1 MLDTAFNVLKMIEDN
16 SYEAYIVGGFVRDYI
31 MGIKSNDVDI
41 TTNAKPKD
49 LIKIFPNANID
60 NEVYGSVIVYLNNIR
75 FEITTYR
82 DEGNYLDNRHPDTVN
97 YVDDLKIDLKR
108 RDFTINTICMD
119 KEGNIVDLLN
129 SRSDI
134 DNKIIKTVIEPL
146 ESFKID
152 SLRILRAIRFA
163 TTLDFELALDVK
175 EAIMQSKYL
184 LKDLSINRKK
194 SELDKIFSS
203 PNIEKGIKLIKE
215 LDLIDVLYL
224 DNINKVKPCS
234 QVIGIWTMLDVDNIY
249 PFTRNELKLMKDIR
263 ESIKNNPLAFTTLY
277 YYDLYPCTVAGEI
290 LSIPKKEI
298 MDNYKSMPIHKRSD
312 IVIDSYDLIDYLKI
326 EDGPIISK
334 LWKELEIKLLNLE
347 VNNNKEELLNLA
359 KKIYTSSNL
368 VKEDADETK
377 TTVVPLLFFKEYKK
391 LNISLEEFIFLMYLK
406 DKGNTFTFDP
416 KKMSEELGLSIK
428 DILVL
433 ISSLTDKKLLLIDTF
448 KNDKG
453 IGEEKVDISLFY
465 EKIASI
471 ISDEVIKD
479 NEEELDNSI
488 FSTIEKEFGRTLNSS
503 EIEFIKAWASS
514 FDSGVI
520 IEAVKEAVLNGV
532 SSIRYIDKIL
542 YEWSKLGIKTSEDV
556 RHFLN
561 NKNKEI
567 KEKEPVE
574 VFDYDWFDDE
584 DE

>member
-108 RDFTINTICMD
+108 RDFTINTICID

-129 SRSDI
+129 SKSDI

-312 IVIDSYDLIDYLKI
+312 IVIDSYDLINYLKI

-377 TTVVPLLFFKEYKK
+377 TT
-391 LNISLEEFIFLMYLK
+391 
-406 DKGNTFTFDP
+406 G
-416 KKMSEELGLSIK
+416 
-428 DILVL
+428 
-433 ISSLTDKKLLLIDTF
+433 
-448 KNDKG
+448 
-453 IGEEKVDISLFY
+453 
-465 EKIASI
+465 
-471 ISDEVIKD
+471 
-479 NEEELDNSI
+479 
-488 FSTIEKEFGRTLNSS
+488 
-503 EIEFIKAWASS
+503 
-514 FDSGVI
+514 
-520 IEAVKEAVLNGV
+520 
-532 SSIRYIDKIL
+532 
-542 YEWSKLGIKTSEDV
+542 
-556 RHFLN
+556 
-561 NKNKEI
+561 
-567 KEKEPVE
+567 
-574 VFDYDWFDDE
+574 
-584 DE
+584 

>member
-163 TTLDFELALDVK
+163 TTLDFEIALDVK

-312 IVIDSYDLIDYLKI
+312 IVIDSYDLINYLKI

-377 TTVVPLLFFKEYKK
+377 TT
-391 LNISLEEFIFLMYLK
+391 
-406 DKGNTFTFDP
+406 G
-416 KKMSEELGLSIK
+416 
-428 DILVL
+428 
-433 ISSLTDKKLLLIDTF
+433 
-448 KNDKG
+448 
-453 IGEEKVDISLFY
+453 
-465 EKIASI
+465 
-471 ISDEVIKD
+471 
-479 NEEELDNSI
+479 
-488 FSTIEKEFGRTLNSS
+488 
-503 EIEFIKAWASS
+503 
-514 FDSGVI
+514 
-520 IEAVKEAVLNGV
+520 
-532 SSIRYIDKIL
+532 
-542 YEWSKLGIKTSEDV
+542 
-556 RHFLN
+556 
-561 NKNKEI
+561 
-567 KEKEPVE
+567 
-574 VFDYDWFDDE
+574 
-584 DE
+584 

>member
-129 SRSDI
+129 SKSDI
-134 DNKIIKTVIEPL
+134 YNKIIKTVIEPL

-175 EAIMQSKYL
+175 ETIMQSKYL

-312 IVIDSYDLIDYLKI
+312 IVIDSYDLINYLKI

-377 TTVVPLLFFKEYKK
+377 TT
-391 LNISLEEFIFLMYLK
+391 
-406 DKGNTFTFDP
+406 G
-416 KKMSEELGLSIK
+416 
-428 DILVL
+428 
-433 ISSLTDKKLLLIDTF
+433 
-448 KNDKG
+448 
-453 IGEEKVDISLFY
+453 
-465 EKIASI
+465 
-471 ISDEVIKD
+471 
-479 NEEELDNSI
+479 
-488 FSTIEKEFGRTLNSS
+488 
-503 EIEFIKAWASS
+503 
-514 FDSGVI
+514 
-520 IEAVKEAVLNGV
+520 
-532 SSIRYIDKIL
+532 
-542 YEWSKLGIKTSEDV
+542 
-556 RHFLN
+556 
-561 NKNKEI
+561 
-567 KEKEPVE
+567 
-574 VFDYDWFDDE
+574 
-584 DE
+584 

>member
-1 MLDTAFNVLKMIEDN
+1 MLNTALNILKLIEDN
-16 SYEAYIVGGFVRDYI
+16 SYEAYIVGGFVRDYL
-31 MGIKSNDVDI
+31 MGKKSNDVDI
-41 TTNAKPKD
+41 TTNARPKD
-49 LIKIFPNANID
+49 LIKIFPNANFD
-60 NEVYGSVIVYLNNIR
+60 NALYGSVVVYLNGIR

-82 DEGNYLDNRHPDTVN
+82 SEGSYLDNRHPDVVN

-119 KEGNIVDLLN
+119 KDGNIVDLLN
-129 SRSDI
+129 SKSDI
-134 DNKIIKTVIEPL
+134 DNKIIKMVIEPL

-312 IVIDSYDLIDYLKI
+312 IVIDSYDLINYLKI

-377 TTVVPLLFFKEYKK
+377 TT
-391 LNISLEEFIFLMYLK
+391 
-406 DKGNTFTFDP
+406 G
-416 KKMSEELGLSIK
+416 
-428 DILVL
+428 
-433 ISSLTDKKLLLIDTF
+433 
-448 KNDKG
+448 
-453 IGEEKVDISLFY
+453 
-465 EKIASI
+465 
-471 ISDEVIKD
+471 
-479 NEEELDNSI
+479 
-488 FSTIEKEFGRTLNSS
+488 
-503 EIEFIKAWASS
+503 
-514 FDSGVI
+514 
-520 IEAVKEAVLNGV
+520 
-532 SSIRYIDKIL
+532 
-542 YEWSKLGIKTSEDV
+542 
-556 RHFLN
+556 
-561 NKNKEI
+561 
-567 KEKEPVE
+567 
-574 VFDYDWFDDE
+574 
-584 DE
+584 

>member
-129 SRSDI
+129 SKSDI

-215 LDLIDVLYL
+215 LDLIYVLYL

-377 TTVVPLLFFKEYKK
+377 TT
-391 LNISLEEFIFLMYLK
+391 
-406 DKGNTFTFDP
+406 G
-416 KKMSEELGLSIK
+416 
-428 DILVL
+428 
-433 ISSLTDKKLLLIDTF
+433 
-448 KNDKG
+448 
-453 IGEEKVDISLFY
+453 
-465 EKIASI
+465 
-471 ISDEVIKD
+471 
-479 NEEELDNSI
+479 
-488 FSTIEKEFGRTLNSS
+488 
-503 EIEFIKAWASS
+503 
-514 FDSGVI
+514 
-520 IEAVKEAVLNGV
+520 
-532 SSIRYIDKIL
+532 
-542 YEWSKLGIKTSEDV
+542 
-556 RHFLN
+556 
-561 NKNKEI
+561 
-567 KEKEPVE
+567 
-574 VFDYDWFDDE
+574 
-584 DE
+584 

>member
-82 DEGNYLDNRHPDTVN
+82 DDGNYLDNRHPDTVN

-129 SRSDI
+129 SKSDI
-134 DNKIIKTVIEPL
+134 YNKIIKTVIEPL

-298 MDNYKSMPIHKRSD
+298 MDNYNSMPIHKRSD
-312 IVIDSYDLIDYLKI
+312 IVIDSYDLIDYLNI

-377 TTVVPLLFFKEYKK
+377 TT
-391 LNISLEEFIFLMYLK
+391 
-406 DKGNTFTFDP
+406 G
-416 KKMSEELGLSIK
+416 
-428 DILVL
+428 
-433 ISSLTDKKLLLIDTF
+433 
-448 KNDKG
+448 
-453 IGEEKVDISLFY
+453 
-465 EKIASI
+465 
-471 ISDEVIKD
+471 
-479 NEEELDNSI
+479 
-488 FSTIEKEFGRTLNSS
+488 
-503 EIEFIKAWASS
+503 
-514 FDSGVI
+514 
-520 IEAVKEAVLNGV
+520 
-532 SSIRYIDKIL
+532 
-542 YEWSKLGIKTSEDV
+542 
-556 RHFLN
+556 
-561 NKNKEI
+561 
-567 KEKEPVE
+567 
-574 VFDYDWFDDE
+574 
-584 DE
+584 

>member
-16 SYEAYIVGGFVRDYI
+16 SYEAYIIGGFVRDYI

-119 KEGNIVDLLN
+119 KDGNIVDLLN
-129 SRSDI
+129 SKSDI

-377 TTVVPLLFFKEYKK
+377 TT
-391 LNISLEEFIFLMYLK
+391 
-406 DKGNTFTFDP
+406 G
-416 KKMSEELGLSIK
+416 
-428 DILVL
+428 
-433 ISSLTDKKLLLIDTF
+433 
-448 KNDKG
+448 
-453 IGEEKVDISLFY
+453 
-465 EKIASI
+465 
-471 ISDEVIKD
+471 
-479 NEEELDNSI
+479 
-488 FSTIEKEFGRTLNSS
+488 
-503 EIEFIKAWASS
+503 
-514 FDSGVI
+514 
-520 IEAVKEAVLNGV
+520 
-532 SSIRYIDKIL
+532 
-542 YEWSKLGIKTSEDV
+542 
-556 RHFLN
+556 
-561 NKNKEI
+561 
-567 KEKEPVE
+567 
-574 VFDYDWFDDE
+574 
-584 DE
+584 